1 MEWVSRW
8 VNNAIVLRWGIIAAL
23 MALLT
28 TFGLAQGGDG
38 TPKVVFLEPS
48 EGATISSDV
57 DTVQIRF
64 RLISPDNTNLMR
76 YQPFVNGLPG
86 NEPIPIDPPSPQVE
100 LVILWNGVKRFP
112 EGVHIITIKVVD
124 AKGREGMGSL
134 TLYKGRDSTKPTAE
148 ILTPKSGDVVRGEVP
163 ILVRVSDDRGLR
175 AITVSAT
182 QRETSKTQTIYL
194 AAGNY
199 GRFMEIRVL
208 WNTTEKHPETKSDLF
223 PDGVYL
229 LQAKVRDIEDN
240 EGVSNEVLVIVQNR
254 VAQPVISQ
262 LSPSQT
268 TRGGAM
274 PPIVPETTSPQ
285 SQKSPLTLE
294 VPTGAS
300 PKIAPLSIGLQKP
313 GETQGQIAISLPAT
327 QTRPTVPEGQIKTA
341 PAKVEVSPPRAQQ
354 PMQIA
359 VATPVLQPRLTLAL
373 PMPETT
379 GQKAQV
385 SSSFSRG
392 ELPLPL
398 IAGSTPSSRP
408 SLSISKGETKLAGE
422 VSLSFSRGELPLPL
436 IAGSTPSSR
445 PSLSISKGETKLA
458 ETEVKPQLSSSTLQN
473 PQLASF
479 VRAPISAPIGQI
491 KLASVWLP
499 PAPSKLKRAPEVPET
514 PLIAPPVSMP
524 RLPEPEV
531 KEKKPAPIYPLRPS
545 VIMRPA
551 YSFRYTVIAGDT
563 LYSLAEKFGVSVK
576 ELAEANG
583 LPENAPLQI
592 GQRLVIP
599 ARPVTILVDGKT
611 AQCEVPAFVR
621 DGIAVGSFRAVVE
634 ASEGVVDWNN
644 ERKQATAVLGSLN
657 IIATIGE
664 KSLNV
669 NGERVPLSIAPFL
682 LRNRTFLPLRSLGMS
697 MGKKVQWQKGI
708 LKMETPK
715 P

>member
-1 MEWVSRW
+1 
-8 VNNAIVLRWGIIAAL
+8 
-23 MALLT
+23 
-28 TFGLAQGGDG
+28 
-38 TPKVVFLEPS
+38 
-48 EGATISSDV
+48 
-57 DTVQIRF
+57 
-64 RLISPDNTNLMR
+64 
-76 YQPFVNGLPG
+76 
-86 NEPIPIDPPSPQVE
+86 
-100 LVILWNGVKRFP
+100 
-112 EGVHIITIKVVD
+112 
-124 AKGREGMGSL
+124 
-134 TLYKGRDSTKPTAE
+134 
-148 ILTPKSGDVVRGEVP
+148 
-163 ILVRVSDDRGLR
+163 
-175 AITVSAT
+175 
-182 QRETSKTQTIYL
+182 
-194 AAGNY
+194 
-199 GRFMEIRVL
+199 
-208 WNTTEKHPETKSDLF
+208 
-223 PDGVYL
+223 
-229 LQAKVRDIEDN
+229 
-240 EGVSNEVLVIVQNR
+240 
-254 VAQPVISQ
+254 
-262 LSPSQT
+262 
-268 TRGGAM
+268 
-274 PPIVPETTSPQ
+274 
-285 SQKSPLTLE
+285 
-294 VPTGAS
+294 
-300 PKIAPLSIGLQKP
+300 
-313 GETQGQIAISLPAT
+313 
-327 QTRPTVPEGQIKTA
+327 
-341 PAKVEVSPPRAQQ
+341 
-354 PMQIA
+354 
-359 VATPVLQPRLTLAL
+359 
-373 PMPETT
+373 
-379 GQKAQV
+379 
-385 SSSFSRG
+385 
-392 ELPLPL
+392 
-398 IAGSTPSSRP
+398 
-408 SLSISKGETKLAGE
+408 LAGE

>member
-408 SLSISKGETKLAGE
+408 SLSISKGETKLAG
-422 VSLSFSRGELPLPL
+422 
-436 IAGSTPSSR
+436 
-445 PSLSISKGETKLA
+445 
-458 ETEVKPQLSSSTLQN
+458 TEVKPQLSSSTLQN

>member
-408 SLSISKGETKLAGE
+408 SLSISKGETKLA
-422 VSLSFSRGELPLPL
+422 
-436 IAGSTPSSR
+436 
-445 PSLSISKGETKLA
+445 

-644 ERKQATAVLGSLN
+644 ERKQATAVFGSLN